1 MTRHAIYLKWFHA
14 IRGSRTAPGLLL
26 LLVFGFATTPA
37 TASQP
42 YLPAGSNYTSIAA
55 APGGGFWVQLDSND
69 YPPRPKTLA
78 IEGAP
83 QYESVNEVGSITAI
97 PGKNGYWVVTWE
109 GEIHAR
115 GDAPNLCHGDL
126 EKCSGFREFSRGIL
140 AADASPHGDGLWA
153 VDNEGAVWTAGNVQ
167 SYGDVMGANGYPT
180 DIAATP
186 SGRGYYIVSTDGGVH
201 ARGDAVFYGSTGG
214 NPPGGHDVTGI
225 ALSYDILGKV
235 NGYWL
240 IGSDGEVH
248 PFGDALKL
256 GSTGGAPGRGS
267 VSNIVT
273 RPDGRSYAWVY
284 KDGKVE
290 KSLDAP
296 PFVITSITEGK
307 VIDVP
312 NSSTEPETWLKLAA
326 ANDSAGQKWKLLP
339 HNGAFKI
346 VNVNSGLCMD
356 LENGAASGRVIQ
368 YPCKEELNPTNQLWK
383 AVSDLNGGIQFHL
396 LEHPEYR
403 LYGYPEEMGG
413 GLIVSYYTNPGL
425 GWTVTPAP

>member
-1 MTRHAIYLKWFHA
+1 MTRHAIYSKWFHA
-14 IRGSRTAPGLLL
+14 VSDSRAGPGLLL

-109 GEIHAR
+109 GKIHPR

-126 EKCSGFREFSRGIL
+126 EKCSGFRQFSRGIL

-153 VDNEGAVWTAGNVQ
+153 VDNEGAVWTAGNVE

-225 ALSYDILGKV
+225 ALSYDILGRV

-296 PFVITSITEGK
+296 PFVITSVTEGK
-307 VIDVP
+307 VIEVP

-326 ANDSAGQKWKLLP
+326 SSRTATCSWS
-339 HNGAFKI
+339 GAI
-346 VNVNSGLCMD
+346 
-356 LENGAASGRVIQ
+356 
-368 YPCKEELNPTNQLWK
+368 T
-383 AVSDLNGGIQFHL
+383 
-396 LEHPEYR
+396 
-403 LYGYPEEMGG
+403 
-413 GLIVSYYTNPGL
+413 
-425 GWTVTPAP
+425 